1 MVNVVTTNNLKVVSM
16 LSFSDLADLSNG
28 DDLVFWHSNST
39 NSTQTELN
47 SGKHAINNEQANA
60 NRRRTQTNMD
70 KLHLDTLKEQDSTQL
85 TPKEPTQIT
94 VLTQINLPILHKHT
108 NQVNLI
114 QDNQQPSLFNNRLNI
129 NKIPI
134 LDLKTI
140 V

>member
-1 MVNVVTTNNLKVVSM
+1 LQISATATTTALTALKQ
-16 LSFSDLADLSNG
+16 
-28 DDLVFWHSNST
+28 H
-39 NSTQTELN
+39 LN
-47 SGKHAINNEQANA
+47 SGKHAINTEQTNA

-85 TPKEPTQIT
+85 TPKEPTQIM

-129 NKIPI
+129 NKIPV